1 MKKKKS
7 PKVFTKRFYIYEII
21 KREKGWNLENEQEN
35 NLNHP
40 DSTSKHESIE

>member
-1 MKKKKS
+1 MKKKS
-7 PKVFTKRFYIYEII
+7 PKVFTKHNFYIYEII
-21 KREKGWNLENEQEN
+21 KREKGWNLKNEQEN